1 MPDAAPSRADTPY
14 IAVIRG
20 SRHSLRPQRERAV
33 QTRKLAS
40 LPPNASLPRTATDAP
55 PIIVLRGRPTRLASA
70 VRIAPSHAPEP
81 AVLTVIRGA
90 RPQRLMPYVQPGP
103 LILHIPG
110 R

>member
-1 MPDAAPSRADTPY
+1 
-14 IAVIRG
+14 V
-20 SRHSLRPQRERAV
+20 
-33 QTRKLAS
+33 
-40 LPPNASLPRTATDAP
+40 PRTATDAP

-70 VRIAPSHAPEP
+70 MRIAPSHAAEP

-90 RPQRLMPYVQPGP
+90 RPQRVRLLPYVQPGP